1 MIWLLINAMKLVR
14 ARCVWTGIHCQQRS
28 WHSSYRNLYQRVWIR
43 QLEQQIKLLQQQ
55 PGPPQHWQQQQQ
67 QNWLGQTFNNSN
79 GGIGFASLYES
90 MTLEADRVIAAR
102 HLSMQHER
110 NCQMDSTMN
119 DQTASRTEMAFAQ
132 QTRQVSY
139 NICVLIWYWFELL

>member
-1 MIWLLINAMKLVR
+1 
-14 ARCVWTGIHCQQRS
+14 
-28 WHSSYRNLYQRVWIR
+28 
-43 QLEQQIKLLQQQ
+43 
-55 PGPPQHWQQQQQ
+55 
-67 QNWLGQTFNNSN
+67 
-79 GGIGFASLYES
+79 

-119 DQTASRTEMAFAQ
+119 DQTASGTEMAFAQ
-132 QTRQVSY
+132 RTRQVSY